1 MQKIASHQPLS
12 DLFGLVAVTNAE
24 KVILDRIQEKK
35 GQMSILHEDMDER
48 DRQAN
53 ELRNLIGQ
61 APGALVFIDEVH
73 HAVKDEIKPAVINR
87 WAGNCTLNSVVGFSG
102 TPYLEKAEKIP
113 AGKDL
118 AVASS
123 EIANVV
129 YYYPLAQAVGS
140 FLKRPVVRI
149 SDSPDSEVIIEEG
162 VRDFFNTYKD
172 TVYENGLT
180 AKLGI
185 YCGSIEKC

>member
-1 MQKIASHQPLS
+1 
-12 DLFGLVAVTNAE
+12 
-24 KVILDRIQEKK
+24 
-35 GQMSILHEDMDER
+35 MSILDDDMDER

-53 ELRNLIGQ
+53 ELRNLIGKL
-61 APGALVFIDEVH
+61 PALSVFIDEVH
-73 HAVKDEIKPAVINR
+73 HAVKEEIKLRAVINR
-87 WAGNCTLNSVVGFSG
+87 WAENCTLNSVVGFSG

-118 AVASS
+118 SVASS
-123 EIANVV
+123 EITNVV
-129 YYYPLAQAVGS
+129 YYYPLAQAVGN
-140 FLKRPVVRI
+140 FLKRPAVRI

-162 VRDFFNTYKD
+162 VREVYNIYKD

-185 YCGSIEKC
+185 YCGSIEKCEELVYPLVLRILEVMISLRTRF